1 MTLIKNIILP
11 DGPVKLTASGIIS
24 LGDIIKTLHGLLQD
38 SQFKS
43 GMDILWDF
51 RQVKTENMKAD
62 QIREIVS
69 FIKNNQEKRG
79 ANYRVALVVS
89 RDIDF
94 GLARMYEAYTQEL
107 PFQLQIFKELSAA
120 EDWLNTAD

>member
-1 MTLIKNIILP
+1 MTILKNIILP
-11 DGPVKLTASGIIS
+11 DGPVKLTASGTIS
-24 LGDIIKTLHGLLQD
+24 SADIIKTLHGLLQD

-79 ANYRVALVVS
+79 AHYRVALVVS

-107 PFQLQIFKELSAA
+107 PFQLQIFKTLSSA
-120 EDWLNTAD
+120 EDWLNTDV

>member
-1 MTLIKNIILP
+1 MTIIKNIILP
-11 DGPVKLTASGIIS
+11 DGPVKLTASGNIS
-24 LGDIIKTLHGLLQD
+24 SSEIIKALHGLLQD

-51 RQVKTENMKAD
+51 RQVKTENMRAD

-107 PFQLQIFKELSAA
+107 PFQLQIFKQLSAA
-120 EDWLNTAD
+120 EDWLNTAE

>member
-1 MTLIKNIILP
+1 MTIIKNIILP
-11 DGPVKLTASGIIS
+11 DGPVKLTASGTIS
-24 LGDIIKTLHGLLQD
+24 SADIIKALHGLLQD

-51 RQVKTENMKAD
+51 RQVKTENMRAD

-120 EDWLNTAD
+120 EDWLYKAD